1 MSYEF
6 NDTDARII
14 KTVALRC
21 KTQAILLALIGVANI
36 LNIIVN
42 WEADKITI
50 MILIMI
56 QGLLF
61 IGMGIFFYRP
71 ADNFENVDKTKGD
84 DVGELMTGI
93 RELSFGF
100 LMLVTFIAIMIVID
114 IVVLV
119 IR

>member
-1 MSYEF
+1 MTF
-6 NDTDARII
+6 T
-14 KTVALRC
+14 
-21 KTQAILLALIGVANI
+21 NI
-36 LNIIVN
+36 LAIYN
-42 WEADKITI
+42 ITI
-50 MILIMI
+50 SLFIF
-56 QGLLF
+56 LLF
-61 IGMGIFFYRP
+61 MGIFFYRP
-71 ADNFENVDKTKGD
+71 SDNFENVDKTKGD